1 MYEIFGESTKA
12 LTSVVKIEKHYYCS
26 DNFKNRRI
34 RKINSLGCSGQPI
47 FNNAHLMEESIAS
60 MMEYCILFLVPLRT
74 VWLHGEV
81 LAHEV
86 SRRER
91 AEGGPGQPEL
101 VFSLRR
107 PFQGV
112 TNYFDFFVF
121 NKILPPVYSSAHLVN
136 I

>member
-1 MYEIFGESTKA
+1 
-12 LTSVVKIEKHYYCS
+12 
-26 DNFKNRRI
+26 
-34 RKINSLGCSGQPI
+34 
-47 FNNAHLMEESIAS
+47 MEESIAS

-86 SRRER
+86 TRRDR

-107 PFQGV
+107 PFQGF
-112 TNYFDFFVF
+112 TNNFDFVVF
-121 NKILPPVYSSAHLVN
+121 NKILPPVYSSGHLMN